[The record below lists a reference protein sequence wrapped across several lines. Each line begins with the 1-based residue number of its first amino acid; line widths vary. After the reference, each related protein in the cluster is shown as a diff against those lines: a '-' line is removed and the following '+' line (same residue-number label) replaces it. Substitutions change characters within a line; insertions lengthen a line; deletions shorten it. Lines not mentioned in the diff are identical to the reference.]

1 MTLRRRMAEFGFES
15 NEDYEFQLRALFAA
29 RAPNVRC
36 LNVCGESGRR
46 KTAFANALAHALEY
60 PRILYHDFTAPE
72 PPPAPV
78 VVDPA
83 AAAAES
89 NVPVEAPP
97 RAFERMLVEACA
109 YSEAARTVLVLDQLQ
124 AAEFADQIRLYH
136 FLQTGT
142 WETSHGEVRA
152 NAKNLLVVLISEQ
165 PLYHSL
171 AKVSYRVWTDARG
184 GRFEQQPS
192 DHGLGSD
199 ARELF
204 AALATLFDQLGA
216 APTPSEFERIL
227 QDLLNHVRTDEQL
240 RHTLFGWM
248 EGVDRAALF
257 SSALAPA
264 VGAVVACL
272 NEYLGLEEVVL
283 AASDLPP
290 E

>member
-1 MTLRRRMAEFGFES
+1 M
-15 NEDYEFQLRALFAA
+15 
-29 RAPNVRC
+29 
-36 LNVCGESGRR
+36 CGESGRR

-83 AAAAES
+83 AAAADS

-109 YSEAARTVLVLDQLQ
+109 YSEAARTVLVIDQLQ

-152 NAKNLLVVLISEQ
+152 NAKHLLVVLISEQ

-216 APTPSEFERIL
+216 APTPII
-227 QDLLNHVRTDEQL
+227 DVPP
-240 RHTLFGWM
+240 G
-248 EGVDRAALF
+248 RAAASPRALAAGSR
-257 SSALAPA
+257 SSAPSPAPRRRGAQDPPVRGPAAARRMPRAVRARAPA
-264 VGAVVACL
+264 SSTAG
-272 NEYLGLEEVVL
+272 
-283 AASDLPP
+283 
-290 E
+290 